1 MKTQKRI
8 FQIIFLLFFLSDSYS
23 QGFLI
28 TSPKLQFDGNQL
40 KIGYDIVDKTA
51 SDLFFVWIEIQ
62 KKNGDQIKAASFTG
76 DIGEKIK
83 AGANKAISWQPSSD
97 SVYLNEEILV
107 EVMAEKYV
115 PKFWKG
121 QMVLLSALMPGL
133 GQSKIKGKPY
143 WLAGVAAYG
152 ALAGG
157 FAMKSAGNKNYDAY
171 LHDENPASRNK
182 LLEKAQNELN
192 MSGVLIVSGAAIW
205 AANLVWVA
213 AIPNEFQPL
222 KNARFSLEKSPV
234 GNTTLVAFKLNF

>member
-8 FQIIFLLFFLSDSYS
+8 FQIAFLFLFFDSYS

-28 TSPKLQFDGNQL
+28 TSPNMQFDGSQL
-40 KIGYDIVDKTA
+40 KIAYDIVDKTTT
-51 SDLFFVWIEIQ
+51 DQFFVWVEMQ
-62 KKNGDQIKAASFTG
+62 KKNGERIKAVSLTG

-83 AGANKAISWQPSSD
+83 AGPNKSIAWVPSSD
-97 SVYLNEEILV
+97 SVFLNEEILV

-115 PKFWKG
+115 PKFHKG

-143 WLAGVAAYG
+143 WMAGVASYG

-157 FAMKSAGNKNYDAY
+157 FAMRSAGNKNYDAY
-171 LHDENPASRNK
+171 LHDENPVSRNK
-182 LLEKAQNELN
+182 LMEKAQNELN
-192 MSGVLIVSGAAIW
+192 LSGVLIVSGAAIW
-205 AANLVWVA
+205 AANLIWVA

-234 GNTTLVAFKLNF
+234 GNTPIVALTWNF